1 MAVYPPVDGFFYLL
15 TPMSRLLLL
24 ISLLFISSGICGQE
38 QSVPLRFQDSYS
50 DRPLDQVLDELNDSQ
65 ALQVFYKRDW
75 GISAFLIT
83 ANSGDEV
90 IPVINAVLNPAG
102 FSALY
107 YEGNLIILNQSG
119 LDTYQYERWEEDN
132 PLRDSYLLIGEG
144 KPEDASQPVT
154 ISGYIRDGSDNSPL
168 VGASIQA
175 METTNGTVT
184 NYNGYYELSLLP
196 GRYELISQYAGYE
209 QQQLFIQ
216 VLNTGKLD
224 IELFNQTVRLEEVT
238 ISALG
243 QEEGVSEKIAGKE
256 VIGIEA
262 IKSLPAFMG
271 EVDPVKSLI
280 SLPGVSSVGEGTAG
294 YNVRGGDPGQNL
306 LLQDQAIIYN
316 SAHLFGFFSAFNPD
330 LIRDVVLYKG
340 GGPANYGGRVS
351 SVLNVN
357 LRNGN
362 AKNFE
367 ANGGIGLVSSR
378 LTIEGPIKKEKTSFI
393 AGGRASYSDWL
404 LKQMKD
410 PDLYQSAASF
420 YDLNFKINHI
430 HDQKNVFNLSTY
442 MSQDRFEFASD
453 TTYFWKSRAATLSW
467 SHIFSQELLM
477 QTHLVYSNYQS
488 DIENRQS
495 AFAFDYNSGITNY
508 NAKVDFSWSPNS
520 AHKFDF
526 GISTLYYGFE
536 LGSFDPLLNNENEDP
551 VVIPDEQ
558 GLESAIYFNDEY
570 SVSPN
575 FSVVYGVR
583 LSNYSTLGG
592 TYYVFDPD
600 RPKSEST
607 IIDTLTYANNEIGN
621 SFYGFE
627 PRISLR
633 WLLNIRTSLKASYYR
648 TRQYVHLISNTTA
661 ISPVDFWKSS
671 GYNLEPST
679 ADQYTL
685 GIFRNWKDN
694 MYEASVEAF
703 YKETDQV
710 VDYKDGATILLN
722 ETLDAD
728 LLQGEGRAYGVE
740 LLVRKNRGRL
750 TGWIGYTYS
759 RSKRK
764 FYNPVFEEETINE
777 GDFYPA
783 NYDKP
788 HDLSVVL
795 NYKTSRRFSIS
806 LNFAYS
812 TGRPITVPVSKFQY
826 EDILSVLNYSGRN
839 QFRIPDYHRLD
850 LSFTLKS
857 KLRKDKLINGEWV
870 LSLYNVYGRKNPY
883 SVYFTQRGNAFQ
895 LSILGSIFPSLSY
908 NFKI

>member
-1 MAVYPPVDGFFYLL
+1 MHRLLVFLFFLALCGEVYPQNSEDPV
-15 TPMSRLLLL
+15 
-24 ISLLFISSGICGQE
+24 
-38 QSVPLRFQDSYS
+38 LRFTKDYTETS
-50 DRPLDQVLDELNDSQ
+50 LTTVLQEESSANSIK
-65 ALQVFYKRDW
+65 VFYKQDW
-75 GISAFLIT
+75 GIEAFKVNAAAGEPLLEKIRQVLEPNGYGILFYANNLI
-83 ANSGDEV
+83 
-90 IPVINAVLNPAG
+90 VLNQPG
-102 FSALY
+102 LESY
-107 YEGNLIILNQSG
+107 KYEQWADDDPL
-119 LDTYQYERWEEDN
+119 LDQFM
-132 PLRDSYLLIGEG
+132 LIGEG
-144 KPEDASQPVT
+144 KPEDATKPVSV
-154 ISGYIRDGSDNSPL
+154 SGYIRDGGDNSPL

-175 METTNGTVT
+175 EGTDQGTVT
-184 NYNGYYELSLLP
+184 NYNGYYELQLLP
-196 GRYELISQYAGYE
+196 GRYEMQVQYAGYE
-209 QQQLFIQ
+209 RQNIPVQ
-216 VLNTGKLD
+216 VLNTGSLD

-243 QEEGVSEKIAGKE
+243 QEEGVSEKVAGKE

-271 EVDPVKSLI
+271 EVDPVRSLI
-280 SLPGVSSVGEGTAG
+280 SLPGISSVGEGTAG

-306 LLQDQAIIYN
+306 LLQDHAIIYN
-316 SAHLFGFFSAFNPD
+316 SAHMFGFFSAFNPD

-378 LTIEGPIKKEKTSFI
+378 LTIEGPIKKERTSFI
-393 AGGRASYSDWL
+393 VGGRASYSDWL

-410 PDLYQSAASF
+410 PNLYQSAASF
-420 YDLNFKINHI
+420 YDLNLKVNHV

-453 TTYFWKSRAATLSW
+453 TTYYWKSKAATLGW
-467 SHIFSQELLM
+467 SHIFSPNLLM
-477 QTHLVYSNYQS
+477 QTHAVFSNYQS
-488 DIENRQS
+488 DIQNRES

-508 NAKVDFSWSPNS
+508 QGKVDFSWTVNS
-520 AHKFDF
+520 SHKLDF
-526 GISTLYYGFE
+526 GISSLYYGFD
-536 LGSFDPLLNNENEDP
+536 LGSFEPLLNNENEEP
-551 VVIPDEQ
+551 VEISGEQ
-558 GLESAIYFNDEY
+558 GLESAFYINDE
-570 SVSPN
+570 
-575 FSVVYGVR
+575 FSITPRLSLVYGVR
-583 LSNYSTLGG
+583 FSNYLTLGG
-592 TYYVFDPD
+592 KYYQYADD
-600 RPKSEST
+600 QPKSVAS
-607 IIDTLTYANNEIGN
+607 IQDTLVYSKNQIAK
-621 SFYGFE
+621 SFSGFE
-627 PRISLR
+627 PRLSLR
-633 WLLNIRTSLKASYYR
+633 WLINSNTSLKTSYYR

-671 GYNLEPST
+671 GYNLEPSI
-679 ADQYTL
+679 ADQYTF
-685 GIFRNWKDN
+685 GIFRNWRDN
-694 MYEASVEAF
+694 MYEVSAEAY
-703 YKETDQV
+703 YKKTDQI

-728 LLQGEGRAYGVE
+728 LVQGEGQAYGVE
-740 LLVRKNRGRL
+740 FLFRKNRGKL
-750 TGWIGYTYS
+750 TGWLGYTYS

-764 FYNPVFEEETINE
+764 FLNEMFDEETINGGE
-777 GDFYPA
+777 LYPS

-788 HDLSVVL
+788 HDVSLVL

-826 EDILSVLNYSGRN
+826 EDILSVLNYSERN
-839 QFRIPDYHRLD
+839 QFRVPDYHRLD

-857 KLRKDKLINGEWV
+857 KLKKDKLINGEWV

-883 SVYFTQRGNAFQ
+883 SVYFSQRGNAFQ

-908 NFKI
+908 NFRI

>member
-1 MAVYPPVDGFFYLL
+1 MEAFRITAEINDPLLETIQEVLEPNGFD
-15 TPMSRLLLL
+15 
-24 ISLLFISSGICGQE
+24 ILLFANNLIVLNQPGLE
-38 QSVPLRFQDSYS
+38 SYS
-50 DRPLDQVLDELNDSQ
+50 YEQWEDDDPL
-65 ALQVFYKRDW
+65 
-75 GISAFLIT
+75 
-83 ANSGDEV
+83 
-90 IPVINAVLNPAG
+90 
-102 FSALY
+102 
-107 YEGNLIILNQSG
+107 LNQYV
-119 LDTYQYERWEEDN
+119 LV
-132 PLRDSYLLIGEG
+132 GEG
-144 KPEDASQPVT
+144 KPDDATLAVKVA
-154 ISGYIRDGSDNSPL
+154 GYIRDGGDNSPL

-175 METTNGTVT
+175 EGTSQGTVT
-184 NYNGYYELSLLP
+184 NLNGYYELNLPP
-196 GRYELISQYAGYE
+196 GRYELQVQYAGYE
-209 QQQLFIQ
+209 RQNIPLQ
-216 VLNTGKLD
+216 VLNTGNLD
-224 IELFNQTVRLEEVT
+224 IELFNETVRLEEVT

-243 QEEGVSEKIAGKE
+243 QEEGVSEKVAGKE

-280 SLPGVSSVGEGTAG
+280 SLPGISSVGEGTAG

-306 LLQDQAIIYN
+306 LLQDHAIIYN
-316 SAHLFGFFSAFNPD
+316 SAHMFGFFSAFNPD

-393 AGGRASYSDWL
+393 VGGRASYSDWL

-410 PDLYQSAASF
+410 PNLYQSAASF
-420 YDLNFKINHI
+420 YDLNLKVNHV

-453 TTYFWKSRAATLSW
+453 TTYFWKSKAATLGW
-467 SHIFSQELLM
+467 SHIFSPDLLM

-488 DIENRQS
+488 DIENRE
-495 AFAFDYNSGITNY
+495 AANAFDYNSGITNY
-508 NAKVDFSWSPNS
+508 QGKMDFNWTINS
-520 AHKFDF
+520 SHKLDF
-526 GISTLYYGFE
+526 GVSSLYYGFD
-536 LGSFDPLLNNENEDP
+536 LGAFEPLLNNENEEP
-551 VVIPDEQ
+551 TKISGEQ
-558 GLESAIYFNDEY
+558 GLESAVYINDE
-570 SVSPN
+570 
-575 FSVVYGVR
+575 FSITPRLSLVYGVR
-583 LSNYSTLGG
+583 FSNYLTLGG
-592 TYYVFDPD
+592 TYYQYADD
-600 RPKSEST
+600 QPKSIASIE
-607 IIDTLTYANNEIGN
+607 DTLTYSKNQIAK
-621 SFYGFE
+621 SFSGFE
-627 PRISLR
+627 PRLSFR
-633 WLLNIRTSLKASYYR
+633 WLLNSNTSLKASYYR

-671 GYNLEPST
+671 GYNLEPSI
-679 ADQYTL
+679 ADQYTF
-685 GIFRNWKDN
+685 GIFRNWRDN
-694 MYEASVEAF
+694 MYEISAEAY
-703 YKETDQV
+703 YKKSDRI

-728 LLQGEGRAYGVE
+728 LVQGEGQAYGVE
-740 LLVRKNRGRL
+740 FLFRKNRGKL
-750 TGWIGYTYS
+750 TGWLGYTYS

-764 FYNPVFEEETINE
+764 FYNEQFEEETINGGE
-777 GDFYPA
+777 LYPS

-788 HDLSVVL
+788 HDVSLVL

-826 EDILSVLNYSGRN
+826 EDILSVLNFSDRN
-839 QFRIPDYHRLD
+839 QFRVPDYHRLD

-857 KLRKDKLINGEWV
+857 KLKKDKLINGEWV
-870 LSLYNVYGRKNPY
+870 LSLYNIYGRKNPY
-883 SVYFTQRGNAFQ
+883 SVYFSQRGNAFQ